1 MRLYFM
7 RHGDA
12 VNMADS
18 DYARPLSKAGIQET
32 RAMGMLLARMGIQ
45 PAHIYTS
52 PRVRAQETAQIVADL
67 LYLPVETREEL
78 NFDFDLAALGR
89 LIEGVPEDAELFLVG
104 HNPSMSDVL
113 RHLCGPHIS
122 LQTAAVA
129 RVDLQPDMLDQALLK
144 WVIPPKA
151 ARLIVS

>member
-18 DYARPLSKAGIQET
+18 DHARPLSKAGIQET
-32 RAMGMLLARMGIQ
+32 RAMGALLARMGIQ

-52 PRVRAQETAQIVADL
+52 PRMRAQETAQIVADL
-67 LYLPVETREEL
+67 LHLPVETREEL

-89 LIEGVPEDAELFLVG
+89 LIEGMPEDTELFFVG

-113 RHLCGPHIS
+113 RGLCGAHLS

-129 RVDLQPDMLDQALLK
+129 RVDLQPDLLDQALLK

-151 ARLIVS
+151 ARLIVD